1 MKRATC
7 YMCESPATSRE
18 HVPPRCLFP
27 DDPTFRKDL
36 IKVPSCDVHNLRK
49 SKDDELLR
57 HILASAPGNNEHCLA
72 IIERGVIPAFERRPH
87 ILETFLPNLAGIQM
101 GAFKTASF
109 TIDLARFESSIRS
122 IVRGLF
128 FAETAKKLEW
138 DLTVVWGVLLTSDRA
153 HAPFFQLIR
162 GWEQRLPPM
171 RRGSNPTIFS
181 YDFHEFKNGT
191 SALCRLRFYEGHPIY
206 VGWHVR

>member
-1 MKRATC
+1 
-7 YMCESPATSRE
+7 MCESPATSRE

-72 IIERGVIPAFERRPH
+72 IIERGVIPAFERRPQFWRLSFR
-87 ILETFLPNLAGIQM
+87 ILREFRWRIQDCLLHNRP
-101 GAFKTASF
+101 GP
-109 TIDLARFESSIRS
+109 IRIIHS
-122 IVRGLF
+122 VDRPRII

-138 DLTVVWGVLLTSDRA
+138 DLTVVWVRSTHLGSRA
-153 HAPFFQLIR
+153 CAIFPVDP
-162 GWEQRLPPM
+162 RL
-171 RRGSNPTIFS
+171 GATFAANETGLKPTIS
-181 YDFHEFKNGT
+181 V
-191 SALCRLRFYEGHPIY
+191 RLS
-206 VGWHVR
+206 